1 MLNLNTTAGEN
12 ISIPHISLDFRCLVS
27 SIALG
32 FGYYLDVQSDLIC
45 PKLESNRLSPVCRF
59 INDLLLSITFILIL
73 ISIIRNKW
81 LKCSSQSEEQRCNNL
96 SE

>member
-12 ISIPHISLDFRCLVS
+12 ILIPPNSLDFRYLVS

-45 PKLESNRLSPVCRF
+45 PKLESNCLCTSVRF
-59 INDLLLSITFILIL
+59 INDLLLSITFILI
-73 ISIIRNKW
+73 
-81 LKCSSQSEEQRCNNL
+81 
-96 SE
+96 